1 MWSQWLRPGAE
12 DGAMRGGHDQDHR
25 HVGIEGKHV
34 RGSGDAAGNRG
45 ARRGYWTG
53 EREDVFTRTGGGWT
67 DGILRV
73 SVSPKVPVSKG
84 CERCWL
90 FGIRAASMATVL
102 RPEQKQAR
110 LDFGSRFTNHY
121 TRPAPYD
128 HGRERWYECIGC
140 LDGDCSRGDG
150 GIITVGVRDRMR
162 IEKNTRYFRRSSGS
176 VSPSDP

>member
-12 DGAMRGGHDQDHR
+12 DGAIRGGHDQDHR

-45 ARRGYWTG
+45 ARRGYWTA
-53 EREDVFTRTGGGWT
+53 EREDVFIRTGGGWT

-102 RPEQKQAR
+102 RPEQKPGWISVR
-110 LDFGSRFTNHY
+110 DS
-121 TRPAPYD
+121 P
-128 HGRERWYECIGC
+128 
-140 LDGDCSRGDG
+140 
-150 GIITVGVRDRMR
+150 IITLAPHHTTMVGNDGMNVLDASTVTVLEGMVA
-162 IEKNTRYFRRSSGS
+162 FLQS
-176 VSPSDP
+176 V